1 MKYVIPKLHSLSGR
15 KTQGN
20 CANGSAAGSISDT
33 CTTGTGID
41 NRVGAYA
48 NGYCSGGAGDATWC
62 TGGTAAYDGGTHC
75 VTGTGPNSTCATGGT
90 PVP

>member
-20 CANGSAAGSISDT
+20 CANGSSASAILDT
-33 CTTGTGID
+33 CTTGTGI
-41 NRVGAYA
+41 N
-48 NGYCSGGAGDATWC
+48 NGVSYCGGGAGDATYC
-62 TGGTAAYDGGTHC
+62 ENGTAAYDGSANC
-75 VTGTGPNSTCATGGT
+75 SAGTGPDSTCGTGGT